1 MSTKLNRKV
10 ILKPDL
16 CKLISSPFT
25 STFGSTL
32 PLYYTLNVWRC
43 SLKSEYCVMKI
54 QGRHLNHHLH
64 VVIVFANRNHMK
76 IILYHHYIN
85 ILILPFNNHLVD
97 FKKILHHKI
106 DQSNSNQFAIH
117 FNLDILFNIPNCSF
131 QKLKCDRNN

>member
-1 MSTKLNRKV
+1 MIKCLSLSNEPYDFSNKFLQRLSVIAYITLSKSFAEQNWAICMSTKLNRKV

-16 CKLISSPFT
+16 CKLISSPLT

-32 PLYYTLNVWRC
+32 PLHYTLNVWRC

-64 VVIVFANRNHMK
+64 VVIFFANRNHMK

-85 ILILPFNNHLVD
+85 ILIFPFNNHL
-97 FKKILHHKI
+97 
-106 DQSNSNQFAIH
+106 
-117 FNLDILFNIPNCSF
+117 
-131 QKLKCDRNN
+131 